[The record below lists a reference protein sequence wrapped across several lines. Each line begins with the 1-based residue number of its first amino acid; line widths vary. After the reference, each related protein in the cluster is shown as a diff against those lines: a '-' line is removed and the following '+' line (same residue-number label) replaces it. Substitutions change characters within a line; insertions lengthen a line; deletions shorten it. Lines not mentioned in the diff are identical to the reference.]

1 MPGGNTHG
9 SICKIG
15 EQWYVFYHRQIGTDC
30 YARQAMVSAIDV
42 KVEKGKGGKVV
53 ISRGEF
59 NSEGFL
65 LEGLNPMQRIS
76 AGLAC
81 WHTNP
86 GGIKEVYPHYVYTGS
101 YIRPVYRDNNPYA
114 GDNNHKIPFAPV
126 VNNTSGSIVGY
137 KYLNMNAVPRDKS
150 LQMQLRL
157 KAEDTDGRIRIMLGS
172 PWTTKGGV
180 EIGLVNVKAGSTCRG
195 VLCFALYSG
204 KAA

>member
-1 MPGGNTHG
+1 
-9 SICKIG
+9 
-15 EQWYVFYHRQIGTDC
+15 
-30 YARQAMVSAIDV
+30 
-42 KVEKGKGGKVV
+42 
-53 ISRGEF
+53 
-59 NSEGFL
+59 
-65 LEGLNPMQRIS
+65 MQRIS

-137 KYLNMNAVPRDKS
+137 KYLNMSAVPQDKP

-172 PWTTKGGV
+172 PWTTKRRCRDRTCECEGWQHF
-180 EIGLVNVKAGSTCRG
+180 AGSSMLRSLFRQSCIRESSRSSLSSNQRPKASPS
-195 VLCFALYSG
+195 VSFMISSCWHAYKSLYLWRRILIL
-204 KAA
+204 